1 MFLIIN
7 GKKFKQREV
16 EIFLKTNDELD
27 EYEYWINKIY
37 FPISVQKYNQ
47 IVGYLQILIENKD
60 RIFELFLTE
69 DKNNHFNGKFK
80 HFIVYSN

>member
-37 FPISVQKYNQ
+37 FPISV
-47 IVGYLQILIENKD
+47 
-60 RIFELFLTE
+60 
-69 DKNNHFNGKFK
+69 
-80 HFIVYSN
+80 